1 MSAILRSFY
10 LDKQNLLLKSNVYP
24 AKWLSIRR
32 IPNSGV
38 WLHAASPRGHA
49 PSACRIAQPVIPIL
63 GASDAVMVKYPG

>member
-1 MSAILRSFY
+1 MSAILRSFS
-10 LDKQNLLLKSNVYP
+10 LLREQLFLKSNLYL

-49 PSACRIAQPVIPIL
+49 PSGCRIAQPSIPIL
-63 GASDAVMVKYPG
+63 GSSDAVMVKYPG